1 MKKLTTSIL
10 ILYLFSFYSFASEE
24 GQPSVI
30 DQLFGNSHFA
40 FEQIDQE
47 IVVSMQKLPWE
58 GFTFSLA
65 NEDFFNNPI
74 CRIQIKSYEGLVL
87 KVELSD
93 GETIF
98 DGGSAISFTIEG
110 NDEYQELVFDFT
122 GAISN
127 FKVTSQPFLIFY
139 VNPGQ
144 NHNGEM
150 MIKNIQ
156 FSSPENENS
165 DDQIEISS
173 ELFVYPN
180 PATENINI
188 ELPYNFC
195 GKIKIC
201 DIAGREVYESYISE
215 SHKDFTKV
223 DVSQLRTGIYTVS
236 LFGQS
241 DVISSRFFV
250 N

>member
-10 ILYLFSFYSFASEE
+10 LLSLFSFYSFASKD
-24 GQPSVI
+24 GHSAVI

-74 CRIQIKSYEGLVL
+74 CRIHVKSYEDLVL
-87 KVELSD
+87 RVELSD

-98 DGGSAISFTIEG
+98 EGGSAISFTIEG
-110 NDEYQELVFDFT
+110 NDEYQELVFNFS

-127 FKVTSQPFLIFY
+127 FNVTSQPYLIFY

-156 FSSPENENS
+156 FSAPEKE
-165 DDQIEISS
+165 DISS
-173 ELFVYPN
+173 PSEILPEIFLYPN
-180 PATENINI
+180 PATDKINI
-188 ELPYNFC
+188 ELPDNFE
-195 GKIKIC
+195 GKVIIF
-201 DIAGREVYESYISE
+201 DITGREVFETQVFDSYGKIAIVDIS
-215 SHKDFTKV
+215 K
-223 DVSQLRTGIYTVS
+223 LRAGTYLLNLI
-236 LFGQS
+236 GQS
-241 DVISSRFFV
+241 NALSNRFYV